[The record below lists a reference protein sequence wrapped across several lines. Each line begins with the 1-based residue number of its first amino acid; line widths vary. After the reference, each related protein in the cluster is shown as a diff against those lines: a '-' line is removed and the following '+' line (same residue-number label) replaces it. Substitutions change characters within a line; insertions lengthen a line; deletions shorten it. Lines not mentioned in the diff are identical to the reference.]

1 MAVPVASG
9 QSSNNTAAGS
19 YTSNLP
25 VAAPAIGDRAFLV
38 IVHRDTALGT
48 PTPSDTAGFGPWTQV
63 PSSPV
68 VQGAAQLTV
77 WTSVVESTSPTAPV
91 VSDSGDH
98 QQSRLFYVSHVD
110 GTPEVHVVQSSVDAT
125 SDTSGVATGPT
136 TTRPDCLVFL
146 FAASD
151 TPDANG
157 TAEFS
162 AVANAGLTSVAE
174 LADNSVQTGGGSA
187 KLIASGQKI
196 AAGAIAN
203 WTYTKANAGV
213 KAQLVVAVSP
223 PVTGG
228 TTYFGEFSLDM
239 TLDRE
244 FDGHKTTFG
253 EFDFPITV
261 TADFDAVRETFGQFS
276 LPLTFDRDFAAIKET
291 FGQFSLPLT
300 FDAVFEAVKETFGE
314 FEFPIIFDAEFDGSV
329 SVGPQTK
336 FGEFSLDLSLDPTF
350 SAIRETFGQFSIP
363 IAVDG
368 SFEGA
373 RETFS
378 AFSLPLIFDSTIGP
392 GRVTTFGA
400 FDLQLMLDINFVGF
414 AEFLAII
421 LNNAEALYLGDV
433 EVERVYVG
441 TYQAWP

>member
-1 MAVPVASG
+1 M
-9 QSSNNTAAGS
+9 SSNNTAAGS

-25 VAAPAIGDRAFLV
+25 VSAPAIGDRAVLV
-38 IVHRDTALGT
+38 IAHRDNALAT

-68 VQGAAQLTV
+68 VQGAARLTV
-77 WTSVVESTSPTAPV
+77 WTAVVESTSPTAPV

-98 QQSRLFYVSHVD
+98 QQSRLFYVSHPD

-125 SDTSGVATGPT
+125 SDTSGVATSPT
-136 TTRPDCLVFL
+136 TTRADCLVFL

-157 TAEFS
+157 TTEFS

-174 LADNSVQTGGGSA
+174 LADNSVQTGGGSS
-187 KLIASGQKI
+187 KLIASGEKI
-196 AAGAIAN
+196 TAGAISN

-213 KAQLVVAVSP
+213 KAQLVVAISP
-223 PVTGG
+223 PIAG

-239 TLDRE
+239 TLDRV
-244 FDGHKTTFG
+244 FDGERTTFG

-261 TADFDAVRETFGQFS
+261 ARDFAAVRETFGQFS
-276 LPLTFDRDFAAIKET
+276 LPLTFDRDFAAIRETFGEFSLPLIFDASFEAIKET
-291 FGQFSLPLT
+291 FGT
-300 FDAVFEAVKETFGE
+300 
-314 FEFPIIFDAEFDGSV
+314 FEFPIIFDAEFDGSG
-329 SVGPQTK
+329 SMGPQTK
-336 FGEFSLDLSLDPTF
+336 FGEFSLDLILDPDF
-350 SAIRETFGQFSIP
+350 SAIKETFGEFSLP

-378 AFSLPLIFDSTIGP
+378 AFSLPLIFDSIVGP
-392 GRVTTFGA
+392 GRVSTYGA
-400 FDLQLMLDINFVGF
+400 FDLQLTMGMNFVGF

-421 LNNAEALYLGDV
+421 LNNAEALYLGTA

-441 TYQAWP
+441 TIQVWP